1 MSPCINQTQAEDT
14 KPPSGVV
21 ANLHRGER
29 CTCKLPI
36 NPTQIRVV
44 LRVKTC
50 RYSVIKLSL
59 DTGYDDRVTSSGR
72 Q

>member
-1 MSPCINQTQAEDT
+1 MSPCVSQTYAEET
-14 KPPSGVV
+14 QSPSGVV

-36 NPTQIRVV
+36 NPTQIRTV
-44 LRVKTC
+44 LRVKPW
-50 RYSVIKLSL
+50 SFPVIKLHL
-59 DTGYDDRVTSSGR
+59 DTAYDSGGR